1 MNPYEIGYPAA
12 STFWMP
18 ICVCGTRAYLIAWCL
33 SASSYA
39 FAGGLF
45 ANSSISYGQWV
56 SGGAPSCAT
65 DLIPSR
71 ISAPESWSTVPSIA
85 RSL

>member
-1 MNPYEIGYPAA
+1 MERVPVRLAPAA
-12 STFWMP
+12 
-18 ICVCGTRAYLIAWCL
+18 CV
-33 SASSYA
+33 
-39 FAGGLF
+39 
-45 ANSSISYGQWV
+45 ANFVITYGQSV

-71 ISAPESWSTVPSIA
+71 ISAPESWAIVPSIA

>member
-1 MNPYEIGYPAA
+1 MRSLAETGA
-12 STFWMP
+12 S
-18 ICVCGTRAYLIAWCL
+18 V
-33 SASSYA
+33 
-39 FAGGLF
+39 AGGFL
-45 ANSSISYGQWV
+45 ANFVITYGHAV

-71 ISAPESWSTVPSIA
+71 ISAPESWPMVPSIA